1 MGNKFT
7 MTDKPKPAFIT
18 RLSNPIQFI
27 TQQWQDLPLAL
38 KGMFVIILPLTVLLA
53 SLGFMYVREQ
63 KTTFLENKLSVAL
76 KNQHDIQT
84 VHTQLLEASTGLRD
98 YLLTGDKEFLGIYFR
113 AEKMLP
119 LLLKKLTK
127 QLEDE
132 NQQMRLAAISP
143 LVYENLQILRSL
155 SQNESEIASNELIL
169 QFKKQVESLDT
180 LRKAIENL
188 NAEEAK
194 LVAEDQEDIYQQRQ
208 QNIRVTLI
216 ATITGIIG
224 SLMAVWFFSGTIVK
238 RVRLLRDNAHHLA
251 KAESL
256 NLPSSSRD
264 ELGQLSNELDQ
275 ASKLLSKNINDAIQA
290 RHEAEEA
297 SASKSM
303 FLSRTSHELRTPLNA
318 ILGFAQLL
326 EDDLTPGKQRD
337 SVSMIKGAGQH
348 LLKLINEVLEITR
361 IESGEISLELNTIPI
376 NDLLEEAKHY
386 IAPLGKIRDIEIAC
400 QYDPDLWVLANRQ
413 KLLQVVL
420 NLLSNALKYG
430 PVSST
435 VQVKA
440 YQQQSMVVVEV
451 LDAGAGIPAPLRAR
465 LFTPFDRLG
474 AEQTKVEGTG
484 LGLALCKQIM
494 DAMHGE
500 IHVAEDKSL
509 FWIEIPSAM
518 PSQSVVQHQQQTTDT
533 VSQTLQKKHT
543 LLYVEDNVSNR
554 TLVEAI
560 VKRQKDLHIL
570 CVPTIKDAKQVLSE
584 VIPSL
589 LLIDLNLPDGSGE
602 HLVHYIKAHAQL
614 AATPIMILSADALP
628 ETIQRTEAA
637 GVDCYLTKPLDVALF
652 NKKMR
657 ELLSRQENHERS

>member
-1 MGNKFT
+1 MSDELNT
-7 MTDKPKPAFIT
+7 HN
-18 RLSNPIQFI
+18 SIQLLASYPVKMI
-27 TQQWQDLPLAL
+27 AQRWQDLPLAF
-38 KGMFVIILPLTVLLA
+38 KGMFVIILPLMVLLA
-53 SLGFMYVREQ
+53 SLGSLYLREQ
-63 KTTFLENKLSVAL
+63 QTTLLENKLSLAL
-76 KNQHDIQT
+76 QNQRDIQT

-98 YLLTGDKEFLGIYFR
+98 YLLTGDKDFLGIYYR

-119 LLLKKLTK
+119 SILQKLTT

-132 NQQMRLAAISP
+132 QQQKRLALILP
-143 LVYENLQILRSL
+143 LVDENLTILRAL
-155 SQNESEIASNELIL
+155 SKNESDVASDELIL
-169 QFKKQVESLDT
+169 QFKQQVESLDT

-188 NAEEAK
+188 NAEEAQ
-194 LVAEDQEDIYQQRQ
+194 LVAMDQEGIYQQRQ
-208 QNIRVTLI
+208 QNIRLTLMAAI
-216 ATITGIIG
+216 AGIIG
-224 SLMAVWFFSGTIVK
+224 SLMAVWIFSRTIVK
-238 RVRLLRDNAHHLA
+238 RVRLLRDSARHLA
-251 KAESL
+251 KAEAL
-256 NLPSSSRD
+256 DLPSSSRD

-275 ASKLLSKNINDAIQA
+275 ASQLLARNINDAIQA

-297 SASKSM
+297 STSKSM

-386 IAPLGKIRDIEIAC
+386 IAPMGKIRDIDISYEC
-400 QYDPDLWVLANRQ
+400 DVNLWVMANRQ

-435 VQVKA
+435 VHLKA
-440 YQQQSMVVVEV
+440 YQKQTMVVVEV
-451 LDAGAGIPAPLRAR
+451 LDAGAGIPAPLKAR

-494 DAMHGE
+494 QTMHGD
-500 IHVAEDKSL
+500 IYVADDKSL
-509 FWIEIPSAM
+509 FWIEIPSAT
-518 PSQSVVQHQQQTTDT
+518 PSQHVAQDFPQKTEAIAQV
-533 VSQTLQKKHT
+533 LQNKHT
-543 LLYVEDNVSNR
+543 LLYVEDNASNR
-554 TLVEAI
+554 MLVEAI

-570 CVPTIKDAKQVLSE
+570 CVPSIKDAKQVLSD
-584 VIPSL
+584 VTPSL

-602 HLVHYIKAHAQL
+602 LLVEHVKSHDKLSHI
-614 AATPIMILSADALP
+614 PIIILSADALP
-628 ETIQRTEAA
+628 ETIKRTEAA
-637 GVDCYLTKPLDVALF
+637 GVDSYLTKPLDVALF
-652 NKKMR
+652 NKKLR
-657 ELLSRQENHERS
+657 ELLSRQENHERI

>member
-1 MGNKFT
+1 MSFKQFVNY
-7 MTDKPKPAFIT
+7 
-18 RLSNPIQFI
+18 PIQYI
-27 TQQWQDLPLAL
+27 AQKWQDLPLAI

-53 SLGFMYVREQ
+53 SLGSLYIREQ
-63 KTTFLENKLSVAL
+63 ETTLLENKLSLAL
-76 KNQHDIQT
+76 QNQRDIQT

-98 YLLTGDKEFLGIYFR
+98 YLLTGDKDFLGIYYR

-119 LLLKKLTK
+119 MILLKLEQ
-127 QLEDE
+127 QLEGE
-132 NQQMRLAAISP
+132 KQKQRLTLILP
-143 LVYENLQILRSL
+143 LVEQNLKMLNLL
-155 SQNESEIASNELIL
+155 SKNEAEVASDELIL
-169 QFKKQVESLDT
+169 QFKMQVESLDA
-180 LRKAIENL
+180 LRKEIEDL
-188 NAEEAK
+188 NAEEAR
-194 LVAEDQEDIYQQRQ
+194 LVANDQESIYLQRQ

-216 ATITGIIG
+216 AAVAGIIG
-224 SLMAVWFFSGTIVK
+224 SLMAVWIFSRTIVE
-238 RVRLLRDNAHHLA
+238 RVRLLRDSARHLA
-251 KAESL
+251 KAEAL
-256 NLPSSSRD
+256 DLPSSSRD

-275 ASKLLSKNINDAIQA
+275 ASQLLARNINDALQA

-297 SASKSM
+297 STSKSM

-326 EDDLTPGKQRD
+326 EEDLTPGKQRD

-361 IESGEISLELNTIPI
+361 IESGEISLELDTIPI

-386 IAPLGKIRDIEIAC
+386 IAPMGKIRDIDISS
-400 QYDPDLWVLANRQ
+400 QYEPNLWVLANRQ

-435 VQVKA
+435 VILKA
-440 YQQQSMVVVEV
+440 YQQQEFVVVEV
-451 LDAGAGIPAPLRAR
+451 LDAGSGIPAPLRAR

-494 DAMHGE
+494 HAMHGD
-500 IHVAEDKSL
+500 IHVADDKSL
-509 FWIEIPSAM
+509 FWIEIPTSC
-518 PSQSVVQHQQQTTDT
+518 PSQSVVQHHQQQFET
-533 VSQTLQKKHT
+533 VSQTLQHKHT

-560 VKRQKDLHIL
+560 IKRQKDLNIL
-570 CVPTIKDAKQVLSE
+570 CVATIKDAKQVLSDMT
-584 VIPSL
+584 PSL

-602 HLVHYIKAHAQL
+602 LLVNHVKRNGQL
-614 AATPIMILSADALP
+614 AHIPIMILSADALP
-628 ETIQRTEAA
+628 ETIKRTEAA

-652 NKKMR
+652 NRRVR
-657 ELLSRQENHERS
+657 ELLSKQENHERS